1 MAGTI
6 KSISQQDKMNKS
18 IQPGDGYFVT
28 NIGGAASITID
39 NQTQVY
45 PDAPLTVQKGAG
57 SDKVYIVPGTVNQI
71 VPKVDGTYID
81 ALPRPT
87 ITLSATGYIILRVER
102 VANQPFPNNPVI
114 YYNATIPADTTT
126 YGYFALASVTKTG
139 SAATGYSYS
148 IASFRSPLIGAVHV
162 SRASFSSGV
171 NHYWWA

>member
-1 MAGTI
+1 
-6 KSISQQDKMNKS
+6 MNNS
-18 IQPGDGYFVT
+18 IQSGDGYTVT
-28 NIGGAASITID
+28 NFGKAASLSID
-39 NQTQVY
+39 STKQIY
-45 PDAPLTVQKGAG
+45 PNIPLSVQKGGA
-57 SDKVYIVPGTVNQI
+57 SNKVYIIPGSVNQLI
-71 VPKVDGTYID
+71 PKVDGTYID

-162 SRASFSSGV
+162 SRASFSGSASY
-171 NHYWWA
+171 YWWA

>member
-1 MAGTI
+1 MKTSIDSGTGYSVNNI
-6 KSISQQDKMNKS
+6 GNSISLS
-18 IQPGDGYFVT
+18 ID
-28 NIGGAASITID
+28 S
-39 NQTQVY
+39 QVQYY
-45 PDAPLTVQKGAG
+45 PDVPLTVKGSG
-57 SDKVYIVPGTVNQI
+57 SDKVYIVPGTVNQL

-81 ALPRPT
+81 ARPRPT

-162 SRASFSSGV
+162 SRASFSGSASY
-171 NHYWWA
+171 YWWA

>member
-1 MAGTI
+1 MKSYIDSGAGYSVNNVGNSVSL
-6 KSISQQDKMNKS
+6 SIDSQ
-18 IQPGDGYFVT
+18 IQF
-28 NIGGAASITID
+28 
-39 NQTQVY
+39 Y
-45 PDAPLTVQKGAG
+45 PDIPLTVLLGPE
-57 SDKVYIVPGTVNQI
+57 SKVYIVPGTVNQL
-71 VPKVDGTYID
+71 VPKVSGTYID

-102 VANQPFPNNPVI
+102 VANQPFPNNPTI
-114 YYNATIPADTTT
+114 YYNATIPADTTS
-126 YGYFALASVTKTG
+126 YGYFALASVTKSG

>member
-1 MAGTI
+1 MRTSIDSGAGYTV
-6 KSISQQDKMNKS
+6 N
-18 IQPGDGYFVT
+18 
-28 NIGGAASITID
+28 NIGNSVSLSID
-39 NQTQVY
+39 RQVQYY
-45 PDAPLTVQKGAG
+45 PDVPLTVKGG
-57 SDKVYIVPGTVNQI
+57 SDKVYIIPGTVNQL

-81 ALPRPT
+81 ARPRPT

-102 VANQPFPNNPVI
+102 VANQPFPNNPTI

-126 YGYFALASVTKTG
+126 YGHFALASVTKSG

-171 NHYWWA
+171 NYYWWA

>member
-1 MAGTI
+1 MKSYIDSGAGYSVNNVGNSVSL
-6 KSISQQDKMNKS
+6 SIDSQ
-18 IQPGDGYFVT
+18 IQF
-28 NIGGAASITID
+28 
-39 NQTQVY
+39 Y
-45 PDAPLTVQKGAG
+45 PDIPLTVQSAG
-57 SDKVYIVPGTVNQI
+57 SDKVYIVPGTVNQL
-71 VPKVDGTYID
+71 VPKVSGTYID

-102 VANQPFPNNPVI
+102 VANQPFPNNPII

-126 YGYFALASVTKTG
+126 YGYFALASVTKSG

-171 NHYWWA
+171 NYYWWA

>member
-1 MAGTI
+1 MPY
-6 KSISQQDKMNKS
+6 S
-18 IQPGDGYFVT
+18 IQPGDGYTVNNF
-28 NIGGAASITID
+28 GGAASLSID
-39 NQTQVY
+39 SQVQFY
-45 PDAPLTVQKGAG
+45 PNAPLTVQSAG
-57 SDKVYIVPGTVNQI
+57 SDKVYITPGTVNQL

-126 YGYFALASVTKTG
+126 YGYFALASVTKIG

-148 IASFRSPLIGAVHV
+148 IASFRSPYVGAVHV
-162 SRASFSSGV
+162 SRASFGGDAKY
-171 NHYWWA
+171 YWWG

>member
-1 MAGTI
+1 VAGTT
-6 KSISQQDKMNKS
+6 KFISLQVNMRNS

-28 NIGGAASITID
+28 NIGGSASITID
-39 NQTQVY
+39 NQTQLY
-45 PDAPLTVQKGAG
+45 PDAPLVVKKGAG
-57 SDKVYIVPGTVNQI
+57 SDKVYIVPGTVNQL

-148 IASFRSPLIGAVHV
+148 IASFRSPYVGAVHV
-162 SRASFSSGV
+162 SRASYGGDAKY
-171 NHYWWA
+171 YWWG

>member
-1 MAGTI
+1 MF
-6 KSISQQDKMNKS
+6 NS
-18 IQPGDGYFVT
+18 IQPGDGYTVNNF
-28 NIGGAASITID
+28 GGSQSLSID
-39 NQTQVY
+39 SSNTQWY
-45 PDAPLTVQKGAG
+45 PDIPLTVQKGAA
-57 SDKVYIVPGTVNQI
+57 SNKVYIVPGTVNQLI
-71 VPKVDGTYID
+71 PKVSGTYID

-162 SRASFSSGV
+162 SRASFSGSASY
-171 NHYWWA
+171 YWWA

>member
-1 MAGTI
+1 MF
-6 KSISQQDKMNKS
+6 NS
-18 IQPGDGYFVT
+18 IQPGDGYTVNNF
-28 NIGGAASITID
+28 GGSQSLSID
-39 NQTQVY
+39 SNNTQWY
-45 PDAPLTVQKGAG
+45 PDIPLTVQKGGTSNKIYIIPG
-57 SDKVYIVPGTVNQI
+57 SVNQLI
-71 VPKVDGTYID
+71 PKVDGTYID
-81 ALPRPT
+81 AIPRPT

-162 SRASFSSGV
+162 SRASFSGSASY
-171 NHYWWA
+171 YWWA